1 MPVRVWLAALDF
13 FCYMDIKITDIK
25 KKYYVDEQGLCYDL
39 LVNAVVKPNVD
50 IKHIDV
56 DITINSSE
64 IKWD

>member
-1 MPVRVWLAALDF
+1 
-13 FCYMDIKITDIK
+13 MDIKIIDIE

-39 LVNAVVKPNVD
+39 LVNVAVKPYVD

-56 DITINSSE
+56 DITINSSG